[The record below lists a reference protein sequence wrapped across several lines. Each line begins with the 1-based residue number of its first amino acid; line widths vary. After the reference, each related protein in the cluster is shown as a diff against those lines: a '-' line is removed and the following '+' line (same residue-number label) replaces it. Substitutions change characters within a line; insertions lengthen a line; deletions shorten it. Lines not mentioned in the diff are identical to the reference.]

1 MTNSTMTT
9 EAIKATT
16 IPENAVVVN
25 NYTWNTCEYGQYRI
39 EKTRFGLFKSIGKD
53 GEDLVTGATEDA
65 VLAIT
70 PIHLEANSPNYDGR
84 FDGNKFSSF
93 VSGKL

>member
-1 MTNSTMTT
+1 MTETELKT

-25 NYTWNTCEYGQYRI
+25 NYTWHACSHGQFRL
-39 EKTRFGLFKSIGKD
+39 EQTRFGLYKSIDKEGN
-53 GEDLVTGATEDA
+53 DLVTGATEEG
-65 VLAIT
+65 VIAIT
-70 PIHLEANSPNYDGR
+70 AIHLEAHSPGYDGKY
-84 FDGNKFSSF
+84 DGSKFSSF